1 MWACISEQ
9 KLKQRK
15 AQKWLFL
22 RRPLDLALRIQRQ
35 ILNVLFVSSWF
46 VTLINEWNK
55 IKKAKRSKT
64 SRLSAC
70 EDFMYCSQ
78 VSKQAYSKMKKSDM
92 FQKHRFSAEIM
103 ALKKKQ
109 PTLKT
114 TKRFFSFLQRV
125 ENKKQS
131 VF

>member
-1 MWACISEQ
+1 MNGIKS
-9 KLKQRK
+9 
-15 AQKWLFL
+15 
-22 RRPLDLALRIQRQ
+22 RRPKGAKHPDCLHVRI
-35 ILNVLFVSSWF
+35 
-46 VTLINEWNK
+46 
-55 IKKAKRSKT
+55 
-64 SRLSAC
+64 
-70 EDFMYCSQ
+70 FMYCSQ

-114 TKRFFSFLQRV
+114 TKRFFSFFQRV